1 MILFNLKKHTDNKI
15 IAISGLKFWIIGV
28 LGLCLVLIWS
38 GYKIGIHYNK
48 EILTKA
54 LSQELENFISSEE
67 LNLTQLRETQD
78 ADMDALAFHIGHLQA
93 RLMRLDALG
102 SRLVSLGKL
111 DPGEFDFSRL
121 SPLGGIETEQTSIHN
136 GKELELDLE
145 RIQQAINDREVKL
158 QMLEE
163 NLLGTELLYE
173 LLPSGS
179 PIKKG
184 WISSL
189 YGKRIDPF
197 TGKRAFHHGVDYAGK
212 KGTKVFAVA
221 SGIIIRSEKVKGY
234 GNVIEIEHPD
244 GISTLYAHNDKN
256 LVNEGDVVEKGQ
268 VIALLGNTGRSHGPH
283 VHFEVRKNGKIVN
296 PRKYIRAP

>member
-102 SRLVSLGKL
+102 SRLVSFG
-111 DPGEFDFSRL
+111 SANHANR
-121 SPLGGIETEQTSIHN
+121 SATSIVILLFFFFPRN
-136 GKELELDLE
+136 ISVSSDVAWE
-145 RIQQAINDREVKL
+145 EVC
-158 QMLEE
+158 
-163 NLLGTELLYE
+163 
-173 LLPSGS
+173 
-179 PIKKG
+179 
-184 WISSL
+184 
-189 YGKRIDPF
+189 R
-197 TGKRAFHHGVDYAGK
+197 R
-212 KGTKVFAVA
+212 
-221 SGIIIRSEKVKGY
+221 
-234 GNVIEIEHPD
+234 
-244 GISTLYAHNDKN
+244 
-256 LVNEGDVVEKGQ
+256 
-268 VIALLGNTGRSHGPH
+268 RSH
-283 VHFEVRKNGKIVN
+283 
-296 PRKYIRAP
+296 